1 VGDQI
6 VATRWQPQPQAI
18 VRIAPNGEE
27 SVLVTSAVATMVDSV
42 SRDGAYLL
50 YRSRGQHLLA
60 MPLSGHSKP
69 IPIRNTPTGSIN
81 QAQLSPDNRWMAYQE
96 KDESGRFEV
105 WVARFPPTGERS
117 LVSSDGGVQPVWR
130 QDGRELFY
138 LGLDGTLYAVE
149 FRPGN
154 RPLSAP
160 KPLFPSGLRPP
171 AKSVEEYAVSGDG
184 QRFLLLRPLEDRVR
198 TSIGVILHW
207 RGLLAT
213 TRPDH

>member
-1 VGDQI
+1 
-6 VATRWQPQPQAI
+6 
-18 VRIAPNGEE
+18 
-27 SVLVTSAVATMVDSV
+27 
-42 SRDGAYLL
+42 
-50 YRSRGQHLLA
+50 

-105 WVARFPPTGERS
+105 WVGRFPPTGERS

-160 KPLFPSGLRPP
+160 KPLFPSGLLPP

-198 TSIGVILHW
+198 SSIGVVLHW

-213 TRPDH
+213 TRTDH